1 MELDKAFEKIRPY
14 NDEEVPAAI
23 NRILNN
29 GTFIGFIKDFFH
41 TKNLPTY
48 ISQLKMVKSINDFQR
63 FVIFPLTTKL
73 IHKTTKGLIVK
84 GLKNLDPQKKYLFIS
99 NHRDIILDSTFI
111 NYTLLK
117 EGFTTTEIAIGSNLL
132 LKSWITDLVK
142 LNKSFV
148 VKRFS
153 SIRETL
159 ESSKHLSRY
168 IRHLLS
174 QNINSVWLAQREGR
188 TKDGNDSTQLSLIKM
203 LNFSGGQEQIENFKQ
218 LNIVPVSIS
227 YEFEPCDNYKIR
239 ELFLSKSINGYKKEP
254 KDDLSS
260 MFTGIITD
268 KGRILLKFG
277 KPLNKF
283 LINIQSTD
291 KKMIIEQL
299 AKMLDYYI
307 IKNYKLWPNNYI
319 AYDIMLSEQ
328 KYISKYSVTEKNVF
342 LNHLKKQVDNIEG
355 EKGELKKIFLSL
367 YANPVIN
374 KTKLK
379 DLKQYLHEIY

>member
-1 MELDKAFEKIRPY
+1 MALDKTFEKIRPY

-84 GLKNLDPQKKYLFIS
+84 GLKNLDPHKKYLFIS

-174 QNINSVWLAQREGR
+174 QNKNSVWLAQREGR
-188 TKDGNDSTQLSLIKM
+188 TKDGNDSTQLSLLKM
-203 LNFSGGQEQIENFKQ
+203 LNFSGEQENIENFKQ

-307 IKNYKLWPNNYI
+307 IKNYNLWPNNYI
-319 AYDIMLSEQ
+319 AYDIMLNEQ
-328 KYISKYSVTEKNVF
+328 KYISKYSVTEKNDF
-342 LNHLKKQVDNIEG
+342 LNHLKKQVENIEG
-355 EKGELKKIFLSL
+355 EKGELKKLFLSL

-374 KTKLK
+374 KKKLK